1 MSTAHRVFGTYAPAS
16 DPVHGGHQ
24 ALSRF
29 IAYFETLS
37 QSSLDDIARIYA
49 PNARFRDPFNNVQ
62 GLDAVRRVFVHMF
75 AVTEAPRFVVL
86 DALGNTAQGFVV
98 WNFNFRGKGRA
109 ARDWVIHGATRLEFD
124 AQGLV
129 TLHRDYWDAAEELYE
144 HLFML
149 GPFLRTIK
157 KRLQAD

>member
-1 MSTAHRVFGTYAPAS
+1 MSTPHPPFGVYAPAS
-16 DPVHGGHQ
+16 DPVHGGKES
-24 ALSRF
+24 LSRF
-29 IAYFETLS
+29 ITYFETLS
-37 QSSLDDIARIYA
+37 PSSLADIARIYA
-49 PNARFRDPFNNVQ
+49 PNACFRDPFNNVQ

-86 DALGNTAQGFVV
+86 DALGNAAQGFVV
-98 WNFNFRGKGRA
+98 WNFNFRGKGRS

-129 TLHRDYWDAAEELYE
+129 TLHRDYWDAAGELYE
-144 HLFML
+144 HLPML
-149 GPFLRTIK
+149 GPLLRAAK